1 MSNKLAVFTKDVSNE
16 MKKVSWP
23 DKAQLQEATI
33 VTILVCAI
41 ITLFVMIADRL
52 FAFIVEF
59 IFGLV

>member
-52 FAFIVEF
+52 FASIVEF
-59 IFGLV
+59 VFGLV

>member
-23 DKAQLQEATI
+23 NKEQLQEATI

-41 ITLFVMIADRL
+41 ITVFVMIADYL
-52 FAFIVEF
+52 FSTIVEF
-59 IFGLV
+59 VFGLV

>member
-23 DKAQLQEATI
+23 DKEQLQEATI

-41 ITLFVMIADRL
+41 ITIFVMLAD
-52 FAFIVEF
+52 FAFSEVVSF
-59 IFGLV
+59 VFSLV